1 MNLILSNVLIKLSNK
16 GSPILPIYYLGCD
29 FNIKILKMIVVSI
42 NQLMRERER
51 EREEMAQHCLNWL
64 LEKSPCLICSRV
76 NKIK

>member
-51 EREEMAQHCLNWL
+51 ERERRNGPTLSKLAT
-64 LEKSPCLICSRV
+64 
-76 NKIK
+76 